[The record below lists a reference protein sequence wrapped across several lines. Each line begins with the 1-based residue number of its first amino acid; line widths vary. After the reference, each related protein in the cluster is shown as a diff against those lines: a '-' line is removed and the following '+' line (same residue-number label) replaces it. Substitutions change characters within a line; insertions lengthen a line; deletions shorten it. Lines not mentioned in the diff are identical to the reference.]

1 MDGSTDEVFK
11 QNFIFKLMLT
21 KLLLLLIFFFFSKE
35 TIGKALHQKQTFIGL
50 DISIK

>member
-1 MDGSTDEVFK
+1 MDGSTHEVFK
-11 QNFIFKLMLT
+11 PNFIFKLMLT
-21 KLLLLLIFFFFSKE
+21 KLLLLLIFLG

>member
-21 KLLLLLIFFFFSKE
+21 KLLLLLIFFFLK
-35 TIGKALHQKQTFIGL
+35 KQLEKLYTKNKRLL
-50 DISIK
+50 D